1 MLNALLGSNIFK
13 DASSP
18 EQVSFNNQLL
28 PKSDLEDIL
37 TNE

>member
-13 DASSP
+13 DASLS